1 MEAHAVY
8 TFFSQRSL
16 SGGQTDSSLMA
27 YPNTIHSLLDGYACL
42 NYHSVTVE
50 WWLGMRRRRQHEK
63 KDRPSAWPS
72 PQTALLILVR

>member
-1 MEAHAVY
+1 MLY
-8 TFFSQRSL
+8 IPSSSQHSL

-50 WWLGMRRRRQHEK
+50 WWLGMERRRQHEK
-63 KDRPSAWPS
+63 KG
-72 PQTALLILVR
+72 QTVRLAFAADGTLILVR